1 MELPKHFSS
10 IADFRVQGRCLHKLG
25 DILGL
30 VLCATL
36 CDCDDF
42 SEIADYGHNNFDVLR
57 EEPGFEFVN
66 GIPSEDTLERV
77 VRHLNSRQLE
87 ACFQSC
93 LEDLSLQG
101 RHIRLDGKEL
111 RGTAPS
117 GRKHALVQMV
127 NVWVDEL
134 SVSFGQLQVKEKSN
148 EITAIPQLLDAV
160 DCRGSVVSIDAIGCQ
175 KDIAGK
181 IVGKQGD
188 YVIALKA
195 NQGQLYEQVADF
207 MQRHKELLPVFHSLD
222 KGHGRG
228 EQRRV
233 YVARDISLVDEA
245 DN

>member
-57 EEPGFEFVN
+57 EELGFEFVN

-93 LEDLSLQG
+93 LEISRYRAAKSDWTARSCGAQRLQAG
-101 RHIRLDGKEL
+101 S
-111 RGTAPS
+111 TP
-117 GRKHALVQMV
+117 
-127 NVWVDEL
+127 W
-134 SVSFGQLQVKEKSN
+134 
-148 EITAIPQLLDAV
+148 
-160 DCRGSVVSIDAIGCQ
+160 CRWSTCGWTSC
-175 KDIAGK
+175 
-181 IVGKQGD
+181 
-188 YVIALKA
+188 
-195 NQGQLYEQVADF
+195 
-207 MQRHKELLPVFHSLD
+207 R
-222 KGHGRG
+222 
-228 EQRRV
+228 
-233 YVARDISLVDEA
+233 
-245 DN
+245 